1 MPTKKQPS
9 KPRNSANK
17 KAGRGCQERLV
28 QHLPFGRGN
37 PEIEAKRLAMLREAN
52 SKPRSPETIEK
63 LKASLKSKWASG
75 TRKANPKS
83 SYLKAGENIRKAYA
97 EGRVKMRPKEE
108 RIANARKGGK
118 TMTPLKLEKIRANA
132 KARKGMPG
140 TGGCASGEG
149 NAHAHHWI
157 IRSPRG
163 EIYKFTN
170 LAEWARNN
178 EHLFLPDERPSSK
191 KPLCKRIVT
200 GIGMLFEVNG
210 RCCSYRGWTA
220 VSRLELVNGGGDLL
234 GRDISLLN
242 AGGMA
247 PATESDHG
255 K

>member
-1 MPTKKQPS
+1 MKSPHDPKTRRAAVDHQPI
-9 KPRNSANK
+9 
-17 KAGRGCQERLV
+17 V
-28 QHLPFGRGN
+28 QHLPFGRDN
-37 PEIEAKRLAMLREAN
+37 PEIEAKRLARLREAN
-52 SKPRSPETIEK
+52 SKPRSQETINK
-63 LKASLKSKWASG
+63 LKASLKAKWASG
-75 TRKANPKS
+75 TRKPTPKS
-83 SYLKAGENIRKAYA
+83 AYEKAAVAIKKAYA

-118 TMTPLKLEKIRANA
+118 TMTPLKLQKIMENA
-132 KARKGMPG
+132 KARRGMPG
-140 TGGCASGEG
+140 TGGCAAGER

-178 EHLFLPDERPSSK
+178 EHLFLPDERPNSK
-191 KPLCKRIVT
+191 KKLCKRIVN

-234 GRDISLLN
+234 GRDVSLLN
-242 AGGMA
+242 EKSAGTA
-247 PATESDHG
+247 S

>member
-1 MPTKKQPS
+1 MNAMKSPD
-9 KPRNSANK
+9 
-17 KAGRGCQERLV
+17 V
-28 QHLPFGRGN
+28 QRVPFGRGN
-37 PEIEAKRLAMLREAN
+37 PEIEAKRLERLREAS

-63 LKASLKSKWASG
+63 LKASLKAKWASG
-75 TRKANPKS
+75 TRKPTPKS
-83 SYLKAGENIRKAYA
+83 AHKKAGVAIKKAYA

-118 TMTPLKLEKIRANA
+118 TMTPRKLQKIRENA

-140 TGGCASGEG
+140 TGGSAAGEG
-149 NAHAHHWI
+149 NAHAHHWT

-178 EHLFLPDERPSSK
+178 EHLFLPDERPNSK
-191 KPLCKRIVT
+191 TKLCKRIVT

-220 VSRLELVNGGGDLL
+220 VSRIELVNGGGDLL
-234 GRDISLLN
+234 GRDVSLLN
-242 AGGMA
+242 A
-247 PATESDHG
+247 
-255 K
+255 